1 MSVLHNWILKKGE
14 VWLFEYILNS
24 KWKSIFVKLIGDA
37 DYNDR
42 NNPFHVAATTNHETT
57 NQVVK
62 LLIEAHKEYQPTW
75 MVNDVYQLP
84 WFTINKANEG
94 PLHLAI
100 RNQNEEL
107 ALELLKL
114 HKDDDDI
121 SELLDYYRPK
131 HTTLFL
137 AIQNNCSQVAENILS
152 RLDRKSWNEYL
163 MDSTDGRNIMHLVP
177 SLTNEKFGTWL
188 VEEVSEFIT
197 QKDVNGQS
205 AWDKAYEIGPAWFIK
220 AVLEKEPSVFNSAPL
235 VWTKACEKGHVLAL
249 CAFID
254 HNPGGFRDLCIEYK
268 DSPLHHIKLP
278 NLTGYENFLKIT
290 RMKDLIN
297 LQDSKG
303 VTPLHKA
310 IRNKDLFLTETLLTM
325 DKIIYNIEDDEN
337 VSAIDL
343 LAQEC
348 DNNQTWD
355 RMCKRIGLDP
365 RIKTTYFQDKTNLLE
380 VRNSL
385 FIVAALLAK
394 ITFTAGFTLPGGFNQ
409 ETGAALLGKQP
420 SFLVFL
426 VSDALALFFSMLVL
440 ICLTWSMVFDASK
453 SLVLIDRSM
462 ALLRLALNFTLLAFM
477 TGVYVV
483 IAPKSLWAAILII
496 IIMSFLVGISINKTL
511 LYNFLE
517 YVYKFIPSPKKKHR
531 DQIGD
536 VELGVPNKHDH
547 LHDA

>member
-1 MSVLHNWILKKGE
+1 M
-14 VWLFEYILNS
+14 WLFEYILKS
-24 KWKSIFVKLIGDA
+24 KWKSTFVKLIADA
-37 DYNDR
+37 DYNNR
-42 NNPFHVAATTNHETT
+42 NNPFHIAATTSHEAT

-62 LLIEAHKEYQPTW
+62 LLVEAYKEYSPSW
-75 MVNDVYQLP
+75 SVNDVDQLP
-84 WFTINKANEG
+84 WFITNKAFEG
-94 PLHLAI
+94 PLQLAI
-100 RNQNEEL
+100 RHKNEEL
-107 ALELLKL
+107 ALDLLKL
-114 HKDDDDI
+114 HKNANDI
-121 SELLDYYRPK
+121 SELLDYYEPP

-137 AIQNNCSQVAENILS
+137 AVQNNCFEVTKYILS
-152 RLDRKSWNEYL
+152 KLDRKSWTKYL
-163 MDSTDGRNIMHLVP
+163 KDFSDDGDGSNIMHLVP

-188 VEEVSEFIT
+188 VKEVPEFIT
-197 QKDVNGQS
+197 QKDDNEQS

-220 AVLEKEPSVFNSAPL
+220 AVLEKDPSVFDSAPL

-249 CAFID
+249 CAFIE
-254 HNPGGFRDLCIEYK
+254 HNPGAFRDLCIEYK
-268 DSPLHHIKLP
+268 DSPLHHIKLK
-278 NLTGYENFLKIT
+278 NLTGYEEFLKIK

-325 DKIIYNIEDDEN
+325 DKIIYNVLDDAN

-343 LAQEC
+343 LSEEC

-365 RIKTTYFQDKTNLLE
+365 RIKTTYFQDKTKLLD

-385 FIVAALLAK
+385 FIVAALLAT

-409 ETGAALLGKQP
+409 ESGVALLGKNK
-420 SFLVFL
+420 
-426 VSDALALFFSMLVL
+426 AM
-440 ICLTWSMVFDASK
+440 
-453 SLVLIDRSM
+453 VLIDRSM
-462 ALLRLALNFTLLAFM
+462 VLLRLALNCTLLAFM

-496 IIMSFLVGISINKTL
+496 VIMSSLIGISVNKTF

-517 YVYKFIPSPKKKHR
+517 YVYKFIPTLVKKHR
-531 DQIGD
+531 GRIHD
-536 VELGVPNKHDH
+536 VERGIPKEQGH